1 MSIDRTMI
9 EYADGMDTGK
19 PDLHQDLAALKI
31 DRNAKTGSSGS
42 SLETPAFRL
51 PKLSWP
57 IIGAGL
63 TLFLIIGWFALRT
76 TTPQVVEVETFRVPV
91 SGKSGML
98 LTVNGYIVSRNHAS
112 LGFGR
117 SGKIARI
124 NVHEG
129 QSVEK
134 GQKLAEL
141 ENLEITA
148 RLEEARRDFAR
159 KKVLYAEKLISQ
171 KEIEDAQTRQKIAE
185 SQWQDTIIRAPFSGD
200 VVQKLA
206 QVGETVSAL
215 GAPGTDAQGIISLAD
230 RKNLDV
236 EVDISETSLA
246 LVQKGTPAEIIA
258 DAFPDKT
265 YHGHLLEIRPSA
277 DRAKAT
283 VRVKVRIEDPDD
295 KLLPD
300 MGARV
305 QFLSS
310 ETKNKTKSTLQVP
323 KSAIQKKGSKQGVY
337 LMIGDYVRLR
347 TVELGDEAGGKVEVK
362 SGLSGGEDVV
372 ISSAGQLKDNTK
384 VKVKGRTP

>member
-1 MSIDRTMI
+1 MI

-19 PDLHQDLAALKI
+19 PDLHEDLAALKI
-31 DRNAKTGSSGS
+31 DRHAKTGSSGS
-42 SLETPAFRL
+42 SVPTPELRL

-63 TLFLIIGWFALRT
+63 TLLLIIGWFTLRT
-76 TTPQVVEVETFRVPV
+76 TTPQVVEVETFRIPT
-91 SGKSGML
+91 SGKTGML
-98 LTVNGYIVSRNHAS
+98 LTANGYIVSRNHAS

-117 SGKIARI
+117 SGKIAHI
-124 NVHEG
+124 FVEEG
-129 QSVEK
+129 QSVQK

-148 RLEEARRDFAR
+148 RLQEARRDSSR
-159 KKVLYAEKLISQ
+159 KKVLYVDGLISQ
-171 KEIEDAQTRQKIAE
+171 KEYEDAGTRLKIAQ
-185 SQWQDTIIRAPFSGD
+185 SQWQDTIIQAPFNGD

-236 EVDISETSLA
+236 EVDISETSLG

-265 YHGHLLEIRPSA
+265 YRGHLLEIRPSA

-283 VRVKVRIEDPDD
+283 VRVKVQIEDPDE

-310 ETKNKTKSTLQVP
+310 ESKDQKKTALLIP
-323 KSAIQKKGSKQGVY
+323 KSAIQKKGSQQGVY

-347 TVELGDEAGGKVEVK
+347 SVEVGEEANGKVEVK
-362 SGLSGGEDVV
+362 SGLVGGEDVV
-372 ISSAGQLKDNTK
+372 IHYSGPIADNTK
-384 VKVKGRTP
+384 VKAKGRAK